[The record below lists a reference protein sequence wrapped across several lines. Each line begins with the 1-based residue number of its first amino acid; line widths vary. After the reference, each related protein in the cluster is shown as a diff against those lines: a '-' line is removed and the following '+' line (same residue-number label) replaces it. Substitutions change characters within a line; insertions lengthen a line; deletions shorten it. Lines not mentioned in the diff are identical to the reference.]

1 MRLDSCEPG
10 ELGNAISR
18 PTPAKG
24 RRVYEFVLQVPQL
37 AHGSQTCTLS
47 LFYLESSMDTPST
60 RWSSPFL
67 RTINPKMA
75 LLVNLPTVSL

>member
-1 MRLDSCEPG
+1 MRLDSWEPG

-47 LFYLESSMDTPST
+47 LFYLESSMDTLPLVGVA
-60 RWSSPFL
+60 PFF
-67 RTINPKMA
+67 A
-75 LLVNLPTVSL
+75 Q